1 MKKLTVAQFSDWLN
15 KYPSVMMDD
24 DLVDYQEFEKDVQ
37 EAVIIQDFDEEC
49 PNTLLEIDENVSSII
64 LNADNS
70 VTVAQAVDIGSNGIY
85 HFKPLSLALDE
96 SSYLDKKEMIAGI
109 IFEDND
115 LSEDYERPSEG
126 ECHRLAEIILER
138 LGNINT
144 DMPSSNMGKVKVNI
158 GYVVDMND
166 ADMIEEAKSCVYED
180 LCNAVKHDELMSHI
194 VVEQDASAK
203 HSDIPDFLKEENEE
217 W

>member
-138 LGNINT
+138 LKIN
-144 DMPSSNMGKVKVNI
+144 
-158 GYVVDMND
+158 
-166 ADMIEEAKSCVYED
+166 
-180 LCNAVKHDELMSHI
+180 
-194 VVEQDASAK
+194 Q
-203 HSDIPDFLKEENEE
+203 
-217 W
+217 